1 MVKNILNLGD
11 AAIYYDFGDQ
21 INIETNRK
29 VINYFN
35 SLKNLNLEE
44 ITNITPSYNK
54 LIISFNLKITSFLDL
69 KEKIQNIKISTENE
83 KSFKKIKI
91 PICCE
96 DDFFLDK
103 ERLTNKLN
111 LSPEEIL
118 KKFLN
123 QEYFCYM
130 TGFIAGMP
138 FMGNIDKDL
147 RIERLKTPRVK
158 VPKGSV
164 GITEQFTNI
173 YTFES
178 PGGWN
183 IIGNTPQ
190 RIFDSG
196 NKDKPIMI
204 NPGDEVSFFQIS
216 KNEYEKLNEK

>member
-1 MVKNILNLGD
+1 MIKNILNLGD

-44 ITNITPSYNK
+44 IINITPSYNK
-54 LIISFNLKITSFLDL
+54 LIISFNLEITSFLDL
-69 KEKIQNIKISTENE
+69 KEKIQNIKISEENE
-83 KSFKKIKI
+83 KNFKKIKL

-96 DDFFLDK
+96 DNFFLDK
-103 ERLTNKLN
+103 ERLIDKLN

-123 QEYFCYM
+123 QKYFCYM

-138 FMGNIDKDL
+138 FMGNIDNSLK
-147 RIERLKTPRVK
+147 IERLETPRVK

-164 GITEQFTNI
+164 GITEQFANI
-173 YTFES
+173 YTSES

-183 IIGNTPQ
+183 IIGNTPLEV
-190 RIFDSG
+190 FDSS
-196 NKDKPIMI
+196 KEDKPNLI
-204 NPGDEVSFFQIS
+204 NHGDLVIFKQIS
-216 KNEYEKLNEK
+216 LDQYKNYDEQ

>member
-1 MVKNILNLGD
+1 MIKNILNLGD

-44 ITNITPSYNK
+44 IINITPSYNK

-69 KEKIQNIKISTENE
+69 KEKIQNIKISEENE
-83 KSFKKIKI
+83 KNFKKIKL

-96 DDFFLDK
+96 DNFFLDK
-103 ERLTNKLN
+103 ERLIDKLN

-123 QEYFCYM
+123 QKYFCYM

-138 FMGNIDKDL
+138 FMGNIDNSLK
-147 RIERLKTPRVK
+147 IERLETPRVK

-164 GITEQFTNI
+164 GITEQFANI

>member
-1 MVKNILNLGD
+1 MIKNILNLGD

-44 ITNITPSYNK
+44 IINITPSYNK
-54 LIISFNLKITSFLDL
+54 LIISFNLEITNFLDL
-69 KEKIQNIKISTENE
+69 KEKIQNIKISEENE
-83 KSFKKIKI
+83 KNFKKIKL

-96 DDFFLDK
+96 DNFFLDK
-103 ERLTNKLN
+103 ERLIDKLN

-123 QEYFCYM
+123 QKYFCYM

-138 FMGNIDKDL
+138 FMGNIDNSLK
-147 RIERLKTPRVK
+147 IERLETPRVK

-164 GITEQFTNI
+164 GITEQFANI

-190 RIFDSG
+190 SIFDPS
-196 NKDKPIMI
+196 NKDNPILI

-216 KNEYEKLNEK
+216 KNEYEKLNEN

>member
-1 MVKNILNLGD
+1 MIKNILNLGD

-21 INIETNRK
+21 INIETNKK

-44 ITNITPSYNK
+44 IINITPSYNK
-54 LIISFNLKITSFLDL
+54 LIISFNLEITSFLDL
-69 KEKIQNIKISTENE
+69 KEKIQNIKISEENE
-83 KSFKKIKI
+83 KNFKKIKL

-96 DDFFLDK
+96 DNFFLDK
-103 ERLTNKLN
+103 ERLIDKLN

-123 QEYFCYM
+123 QKYFCYM

-138 FMGNIDKDL
+138 FMGNIDNSLK
-147 RIERLKTPRVK
+147 IERLETPRVK

-164 GITEQFTNI
+164 GITEQFANI

-190 RIFDSG
+190 SIFDPS
-196 NKDKPIMI
+196 NKDNPILI

-216 KNEYEKLNEK
+216 KNEYEKLNEN